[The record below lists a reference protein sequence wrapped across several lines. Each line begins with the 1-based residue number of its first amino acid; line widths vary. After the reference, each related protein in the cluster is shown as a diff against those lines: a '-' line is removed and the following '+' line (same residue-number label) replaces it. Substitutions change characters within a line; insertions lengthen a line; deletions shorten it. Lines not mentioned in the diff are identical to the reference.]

1 VLIAD
6 HLAVQH
12 SHSIPACFH
21 HLLLKSAV
29 HVGRLFCANWTANTL
44 SPAFALAAFPS
55 AQITRAAITT
65 SHGGSV
71 YDVFEI
77 IVEPE
82 AEAEGI
88 TALDVQFQ
96 VHQALHKF
104 GRVGRAAAA
113 ANAAASKGS
122 GSDGGASS
130 AGRAASPGTSGSAE
144 GACYDA
150 NKRRR
155 SE

>member
-1 VLIAD
+1 ML
-6 HLAVQH
+6 
-12 SHSIPACFH
+12 
-21 HLLLKSAV
+21 
-29 HVGRLFCANWTANTL
+29 GTAT
-44 SPAFALAAFPS
+44 PP
-55 AQITRAAITT
+55 QITRAAITT

-77 IVEPE
+77 IVEPD

-88 TALDVQFQ
+88 TAVDVQFQ

-104 GRVGRAAAA
+104 GRAGRAAAAAAAA
-113 ANAAASKGS
+113 ANAAAAAAAAAKVLN
-122 GSDGGASS
+122 GASD
-130 AGRAASPGTSGSAE
+130 ACRAALPGTSGS
-144 GACYDA
+144 GDGTCFDA

>member
-1 VLIAD
+1 MFKGCSSWIAE
-6 HLAVQH
+6 AAP
-12 SHSIPACFH
+12 PA
-21 HLLLKSAV
+21 A
-29 HVGRLFCANWTANTL
+29 
-44 SPAFALAAFPS
+44 ALAAFLS
-55 AQITRAAITT
+55 MQITRAAITT

-77 IVEPE
+77 IVEPD

-88 TALDVQFQ
+88 TAVDVQFQ

-104 GRVGRAAAA
+104 GRAGRAAAA
-113 ANAAASKGS
+113 AAAAAAASKGA
-122 GSDGGASS
+122 SDGGASS

-144 GACYDA
+144 GACFDA